1 MTLIWNS
8 HELTEGAWN
17 GLKLQEVW
25 YNQEMIWPTDV
36 WYFSD
41 DFERSTLGSNWSPAS
56 GALIESGELKKN
68 TANGSSD
75 NWTAQSFPTDDLR
88 VLTTLGTVTD
98 SNQRSS
104 IVIGSPDQYVFC
116 EFSVNGGTIG
126 DYDGWSWVSRAT
138 IPSLSLSRGTT
149 IEVRRAGTTIQFLHN
164 DVIRATAT
172 SSYGRGTAH
181 RKVNLSVRRN
191 SNFFGTYYSPTFDDV
206 KIGLYQ
212 P

>member
-25 YNQEMIWPTDV
+25 YNQEMIWPTEV

-41 DFERSTLGSNWSPAS
+41 DFERSTLGSDWYPAS
-56 GALIESGELKKN
+56 GAIIESGELKKN
-68 TANGSSD
+68 TSNGSSD

-88 VLTTLGTVTD
+88 VVTTLGTVGD
-98 SNQRSS
+98 ANQRSS
-104 IVIGSPDQYVFC
+104 ISFGSPDQYVFA
-116 EFSVNGGTIG
+116 EFSVNGGIIG
-126 DYDGWSWVSRAT
+126 DYDGWTWTTRAT
-138 IPSLSLSRGTT
+138 IPSLVLNRNTT
-149 IEVRRAGTTIQFLHN
+149 IEVRRLGTTIQFLHN
-164 DVIRATAT
+164 GNIAAAAT